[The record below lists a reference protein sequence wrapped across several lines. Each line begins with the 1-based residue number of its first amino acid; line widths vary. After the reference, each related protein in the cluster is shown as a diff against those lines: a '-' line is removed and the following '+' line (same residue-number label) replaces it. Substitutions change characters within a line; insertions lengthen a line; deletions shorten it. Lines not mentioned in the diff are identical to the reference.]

1 MASYF
6 ITNICIEFYNITKE
20 EFDDLSLDDVN
31 YSGILFVFTS
41 EYNETVCNKIDEWQ
55 LGKNHRLDFVMNT
68 GMFYVENCDIQTI
81 DNEKNLI
88 SELYH
93 QDTIEKI
100 YVLGDTDI
108 L

>member
-1 MASYF
+1 MANF
-6 ITNICIEFYNITKE
+6 LMNICIPVYNITKE
-20 EFDDLSLDDVN
+20 EFNDLSLDDAN
-31 YSGILFVFTS
+31 YSGILFVFTN
-41 EYNETVCNKIDEWQ
+41 EYNETVSNKIDEWQ
-55 LGKNHRLDFVMNT
+55 LGKNHRLDNVLNT

-81 DNEKNLI
+81 DSEKDLI

-100 YVLGDTDI
+100 YVLGGMYA